1 METIDVKNLIEDDI
15 FDLLG
20 LENLDDKTKD
30 DLRIKILESVSNR
43 ILLRVA
49 DLLNDEEIKHWE
61 NLLDEGNNDKIVNYL
76 QEKNIDLKKIAI
88 EESLIYKRQLV
99 ETLNKAKNQQ

>member
-1 METIDVKNLIEDDI
+1 MATIDVKNLIEDDI

-99 ETLNKAKNQQ
+99 DTLNKAKNQQ

>member
-1 METIDVKNLIEDDI
+1 MATIDVKNLIEDDI

>member
-1 METIDVKNLIEDDI
+1 MATIDVKNLIEDDI

-30 DLRIKILESVSNR
+30 DLRINILESVSNR

-61 NLLDEGNNDKIVNYL
+61 NLLDEGNNEKIVNYL

-99 ETLNKAKNQQ
+99 DTLNKAKNQQ